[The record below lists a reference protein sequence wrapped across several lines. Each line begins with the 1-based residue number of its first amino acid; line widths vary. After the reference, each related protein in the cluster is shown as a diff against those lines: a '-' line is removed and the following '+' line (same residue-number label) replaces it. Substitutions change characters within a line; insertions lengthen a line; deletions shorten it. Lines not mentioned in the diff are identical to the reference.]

1 MHLVHVHQDALVENA
16 MCIVA
21 ASGDASKC
29 YMCIYALV
37 ASKCHMCI
45 YAPVVKKR
53 CTTAASCNA
62 SIGGGLLK
70 VC

>member
-37 ASKCHMCI
+37 
-45 YAPVVKKR
+45 VKKR
-53 CTTAASCNA
+53 CTTAANCNA